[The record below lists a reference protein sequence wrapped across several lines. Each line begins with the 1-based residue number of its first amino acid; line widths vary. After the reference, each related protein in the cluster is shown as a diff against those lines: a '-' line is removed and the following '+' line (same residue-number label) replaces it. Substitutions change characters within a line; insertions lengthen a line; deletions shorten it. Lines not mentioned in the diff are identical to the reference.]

1 MKTIKIVIIIFIFNI
16 LNSNISAQVS
26 GFLGKKNVIS
36 GSLFMKSSFV
46 MPNKNAQKGY
56 FSFNDHYSLEF
67 ERVISRKHS
76 IKIHITTFDTKFNL
90 VNNEDF
96 NDQYLHDFSTKAF
109 GFDYVWYKQSSIAP
123 LGAYLSAGFDVFF
136 CDVSIDTAIV
146 NQGTY
151 FYEYALLGAQRVT
164 TPTLSVMHAGANIK
178 TGVKQIFFNC
188 ISFDLNFQIG
198 AILTKS
204 DIGDPVNNYNI
215 NDENVIKERV
225 GTRLW
230 GHYLWGVNCSVGFV
244 F

>member
-1 MKTIKIVIIIFIFNI
+1 MKTLKIVLIIFIINI
-16 LNSNISAQVS
+16 INNSITAQVS

-36 GSLFMKSSFV
+36 GSLFMKSSFF

-76 IKIHITTFDTKFNL
+76 IKLHATSFETKFNL
-90 VNNEDF
+90 ISNDDF
-96 NDQYLHDFSTKAF
+96 NDKYLHDFSAKAIGADF
-109 GFDYVWYKQSSIAP
+109 VWYKQSSIAP
-123 LGAYLSAGFDVFF
+123 LGAYFSAGFDVFF
-136 CDVSIDTAIV
+136 CDISIDTTIANAGIDYMYGW
-146 NQGTY
+146 Q
-151 FYEYALLGAQRVT
+151 ERVT
-164 TPTLSVMHAGANIK
+164 TTSLSLIHSGANIK

-188 ISFDLNFQIG
+188 ISFDLNFQFG
-198 AILTKS
+198 VILSES
-204 DIGDPVNNYNI
+204 DIGSTENNYNL
-215 NDENVIKERV
+215 NDEDIISKRV